1 MGTNNINMSQVI
13 TLYRL
18 QIIDSQREKINTRL
32 TEIDN
37 LLKSNIAVSEAKS
50 IHTQALASQHEAN
63 ECVRITEE
71 AVKEIQIKIENNQ
84 TAQFGGKI
92 YTPKELQ
99 DLQSEQGALERRRK
113 DLEDEQIS
121 AMVMLEQADTAMK
134 EADSILQLAEQKAE
148 SEKALLRGEQVSLQ
162 RDLEKANAER
172 QAIFSS
178 IPAELAASYEK
189 IRQQKK
195 GVAVAT
201 ISDESCSAC
210 GSSLTPAD
218 CQSARSPSK
227 IINCPSCGRILY
239 AG

>member
-1 MGTNNINMSQVI
+1 MSQVI

-18 QIIDSQREKINTRL
+18 QKIDSQRDKINLRL
-32 TEIDN
+32 SEIEN
-37 LLKSNIAVSEAKS
+37 LMKVDLQLNEARLL
-50 IHTQALASQHEAN
+50 HDQALADQHQTRER
-63 ECVRITEE
+63 VRSTEE
-71 AVKEIQIKIENNQ
+71 AVREIQIKIENNQ

-92 YTPKELQ
+92 HTPKELQ

-113 DLEDEQIS
+113 ELEDEQIS
-121 AMVMLEQADTAMK
+121 AMVMLEQADISMK
-134 EADSILQLAEQKAE
+134 EAISNLQQTEQRTE
-148 SEKALLRGEQVSLQ
+148 SEKALQRGESVALQ

-178 IPAELAASYEK
+178 IPADLAAAYEK
-189 IRQQKK
+189 LRQQKK

-201 ISDESCSAC
+201 ITDESCSAC

-218 CQSARSPSK
+218 CQSARSPTK